1 MLDMALSTVSSLD
14 ESFSN
19 GISLV
24 AEEPIPGA
32 ESQQDV
38 PMAESVANVST
49 PAPEGSEVAGA
60 SGVEQDAIMKNES
73 HDRVNAHE
81 GSEAAAPKEAPEA
94 ASDPVEGEEESASD
108 DDAVLEVHD

>member
-1 MLDMALSTVSSLD
+1 MALSTVSSLD

-32 ESQQDV
+32 DSQQDV
-38 PMAESVANVST
+38 PMAESVVKNGT
-49 PAPEGSEVAGA
+49 PAPEVGEAVGA
-60 SGVEQDAIMKNES
+60 SGAHQDAAMGDES
-73 HDRVNAHE
+73 HEVSSSDGVK
-81 GSEAAAPKEAPEA
+81 AALKAGPDA
-94 ASDPVEGEEESASD
+94 ASDAVEGEEESASD